1 MSPKRTWRTKL
12 LLFLQGVFIRGGH
25 LIPIILSAA
34 DPNVLNGRNIA
45 MFACYRE
52 LLSSLSPDEKFANLS
67 RG

>member
-1 MSPKRTWRTKL
+1 
-12 LLFLQGVFIRGGH
+12 LFLQGVFIRGGH